1 MQQKTH
7 AIQGFNNWVRKKYT
21 IYNGI
26 FLNLP
31 FEKVGKI
38 GGMIPVMAGFFQSG
52 LEKGM
57 DPQEIIDGFFS
68 TYTDIRDEA
77 EKLEFLFSVIQYVER
92 QIVLYDSIEDA
103 AFPHLQDSANNMS
116 IIDYIHLGEQSP
128 IKSKLIRKLSSFSI
142 RPVFTAHPTQFY
154 PPAILDIIARL
165 KSMVDGNDLNGID
178 LCLQQLGMTPMRKSQ
193 KPTPFEEAQNIIY
206 YLRHVYYDAIG
217 KCYSGIKENLPYQ
230 SFDNPG
236 LMRIGFWPGG
246 DRDGNPFVTAA
257 TTRKVADD
265 LRMSLMK
272 CYYRDIKELGQK
284 LTFREVDTRMAT
296 LRSNLYKSMFDP
308 EYILSFD
315 ELMNTITGIRKLVVE
330 RHNGLYLDDLDK
342 FIDKLRI
349 FRTHFATLDIRQD
362 HKVHQKAIRE
372 IMKSE
377 GMIKNDLEELSED
390 QLLEILLTKKLHI
403 DPEIFNDE
411 VVKETIIN
419 IFQLRDIQE
428 KNGEQGCNRYIIS
441 NSEDM
446 FAVLFVFSL
455 FRWSGYPAHKLNF
468 DIVPL
473 FETMHGMAEGATIM
487 QKLFNIKQYRE
498 YVVKRGKRQTIMLG
512 FSDGTKDGGFLKANW
527 SIFKTKEALSTVCSE
542 NDIDVIFFD
551 GRGGPPARGGGKSH
565 RFYAAQ
571 SEKIAN
577 HEIQL
582 TIQGQTITSRYGT
595 QEQFMHNCDQ
605 LLTAGLSRE
614 LQDEKICIDKEARSL
629 IDELAE
635 ISYRKYLDLK
645 EHPLFVP
652 YLEHKSPLKYYNEA
666 NIGSRPAR
674 RGNKEKLEFSD
685 LRAIPFVGSWS
696 QMKQNV
702 PGYFGLGSALKALT
716 EKGEQD
722 ALKKLFSDVPFF
734 KALIMNSMMSLS
746 KCNFALTQHMG
757 NDPVYGDFWRIIY
770 DEYCLS
776 VETVLAI
783 SGYQELM
790 QEEPITKSSIEIREQ
805 IVLPLL
811 LIQQF
816 AMQQIEHGTKIKG
829 SYEKLVTRSLYGI
842 INASRNSI

>member
-1 MQQKTH
+1 MLQQSQ
-7 AIQGFNNWVRKKYT
+7 AINSFNNWVRKKYN

-31 FEKVGKI
+31 FEHI
-38 GGMIPVMAGFFQSG
+38 GNIGVMIPVMASYFQAG
-52 LEKGM
+52 LDKGL
-57 DPQEIIDGFFS
+57 DPQALMDGFFK
-68 TYTDIRDEA
+68 THTGITEEQ
-77 EKLEFLFSVIQYVER
+77 EKIDFMFRVIQYVER
-92 QIVLYDSIEDA
+92 QIVLYDSVEDA
-103 AFPHLQDSANNMS
+103 AFPHLQDNANNVS

-128 IKSKLIRKLSSFSI
+128 MKSRLIRKLSSFSI

-154 PPAILDIIARL
+154 PPAVLDIIARL
-165 KSMVDGNDLNGID
+165 KSMVDNNDLNGID
-178 LCLQQLGMTPMRKSQ
+178 LTLQQLGMTPMRKSQ

-217 KCYSGIKENLPYQ
+217 KCYSRIKENLPYH

-246 DRDGNPFVTAA
+246 DRDGNPYVTAE

-272 CYYRDIKELGQK
+272 CYYGDIKELGQK
-284 LTFREVDTRMAT
+284 LTFRDVDARMAA
-296 LRSNLYKSMFDP
+296 LRSNVYKSMFDP
-308 EYILSFD
+308 AYILSYD
-315 ELMNTITGIRKLVVE
+315 ELMDSVAEIRKLVLE
-330 RHNGLYLDDLDK
+330 HHNSLYLEDLDK
-342 FIDKLRI
+342 FIDKLKI

-362 HKVHQKAIRE
+362 HTVHRKAIRE
-372 IMKSE
+372 ILKNE
-377 GMIKNDLEELSED
+377 GLIKDDLAELSED
-390 QLLEILLTKKLHI
+390 QLLEILLKHKLHL
-403 DPEIFNDE
+403 DPEIFNDA
-411 VVKETIIN
+411 VVKETILN

-446 FAVLFVFSL
+446 FSVLFVFAL
-455 FRWSGYPAHKLNF
+455 FRWSGYSGQKLTF

-473 FETMHGMAEGATIM
+473 FETMQGMAGGAAIM
-487 QKLFNIKQYRE
+487 QDLFNIPQYRE
-498 YVVKRGKRQTIMLG
+498 HVSRRKNRQTIMLG
-512 FSDGTKDGGFLKANW
+512 FSDGTKDGGYLKANW
-527 SIFKTKEALSTVCSE
+527 SIFKTKEELSAVCSAH
-542 NDIDVIFFD
+542 DIDVIFFD

-595 QEQFMHNCDQ
+595 REQFMHNCDQ
-605 LLTAGLSRE
+605 LLTAGLARE
-614 LQDEKICIDKEARSL
+614 LQDDKICIDKEARIL

-635 ISYRKYLDLK
+635 VSYRKYLELK

-652 YLEHKSPLKYYNEA
+652 YLEHKTPLKYYSEA
-666 NIGSRPAR
+666 NIGSRPAK
-674 RGNKEKLEFSD
+674 RGKKKELEFSD

-702 PGYFGLGSALKALT
+702 PGYFGLGSALDALVK
-716 EKGEQD
+716 KGKQD

-734 KALIMNSMMSLS
+734 KALIMNSMMSLT
-746 KCNFALTQHMG
+746 KCNFALTKHMG
-757 NDPVYGDFWRIIY
+757 DDPVYGDFWRIIY
-770 DEYCLS
+770 DEYRLS
-776 VETVLAI
+776 VEMVLAI
-783 SGYQELM
+783 SGYDEL
-790 QEEPITKSSIEIREQ
+790 
-805 IVLPLL
+805 
-811 LIQQF
+811 
-816 AMQQIEHGTKIKG
+816 
-829 SYEKLVTRSLYGI
+829 
-842 INASRNSI
+842 